1 MRWGSQASITVT
13 LFWFVEAPYYQTVS
27 LDDIITNLLVF
38 SAYTGIA
45 LQQYST
51 GPNNGWKGKQLR
63 GIIMSLVWK
72 LTDWTHNAM

>member
-1 MRWGSQASITVT
+1 MRWGSQASITMT
-13 LFWFVEAPYYQTVS
+13 LFWFVVAPYYQTLS
-27 LDDIITNLLVF
+27 LGDIISNLLVF
-38 SAYTGIA
+38 SACTGIV

-51 GPNNGWKGKQLR
+51 GPSNGLGKQLR

>member
-13 LFWFVEAPYYQTVS
+13 FCFVEAPYYQTVS
-27 LDDIITNLLVF
+27 LGDIISNLLVF
-38 SAYTGIA
+38 SACTGIA

-51 GPNNGWKGKQLR
+51 GPSNGWNGKQLR

-72 LTDWTHNAM
+72 LTDWAHNAM